1 VATLPSLENQ
11 LNYCTVLHVP
21 VPSVV
26 EVPVL
31 IMFLVAYCWRC
42 KDRYLLLE
50 VYREMVFVVGGVR
63 MDGVCCWR
71 CKDRWCLLFEMLG

>member
-1 VATLPSLENQ
+1 VATVPSLENQ
-11 LNYCTVLHVP
+11 LNYCTVFHVP

-31 IMFLVAYCWRC
+31 IMSPVACRWRC

-50 VYREMVFVVGGVR
+50 VLGWVVLVVGVCR
-63 MDGVCCWR
+63 DGWR
-71 CKDRWCLLFEMLG
+71 LLLEV